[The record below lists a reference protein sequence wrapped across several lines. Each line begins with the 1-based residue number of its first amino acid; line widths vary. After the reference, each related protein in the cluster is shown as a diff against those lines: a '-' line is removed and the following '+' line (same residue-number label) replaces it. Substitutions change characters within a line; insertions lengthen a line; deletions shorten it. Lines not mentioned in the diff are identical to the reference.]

1 MWSANTSYILG
12 GGIVA
17 LWVVFAADFIGD
29 QLIPLPELPKEV
41 DAAATKAADKLETAE
56 EVKEDALAQ
65 VVQSLPQLL
74 ADASAD
80 KGAKVA
86 KKCTSC
92 HTFEKGGKNRV
103 GPNLY
108 GMIGRDRGTVDGY
121 KYSKAILAMAGKWG
135 FSDINAFLTK
145 PKDFIAGTKMVFP
158 GLKSAADRADL
169 ILYMRG
175 QADQPVA
182 LPN

>member
-29 QLIPLPELPKEV
+29 QLIPLPELPKVV
-41 DAAATKAADKLETAE
+41 DAAAKKGSVKPNTAE
-56 EVKEDALAQ
+56 EVKLDAPAQ

-74 ADASAD
+74 AVASAE

-92 HTFEKGGKNRV
+92 HTFEKGGKNKV
-103 GPNLY
+103 GPKLY

-121 KYSKAILAMAGKWG
+121 KYSAAIIATAGKWS
-135 FSDINAFLTK
+135 FSDMNAFLTK
-145 PKDFIAGTKMVFP
+145 PKDFMTGTKMVFP

-169 ILYMRG
+169 ILYMRD